1 MITVVGGNKGGS
13 SKTTTATNLA
23 VALAMVHGK
32 DVVLVDSDIQRSASR
47 WHAEREASGL
57 APSITLIEK
66 TGNISQTLR
75 SLADKYDHV
84 IVDVAG
90 RNSRELITACT
101 VADMLIAPHQ
111 CSQLDLDTMFELQQ
125 QLISIRDLNPDLKAY
140 AYQSIASTN
149 PVLEGN
155 ERNEFLEY
163 VAEFDQ
169 LTPLTAKSCYRKI
182 YRDVMSEGKSVME
195 TDNVKARDE
204 VMALIKEVF

>member
-1 MITVVGGNKGGS
+1 MILYLIFYDYTILRLNDFEFMVSRYGMQV
-13 SKTTTATNLA
+13 TT
-23 VALAMVHGK
+23 
-32 DVVLVDSDIQRSASR
+32 
-47 WHAEREASGL
+47 
-57 APSITLIEK
+57 
-66 TGNISQTLR
+66 
-75 SLADKYDHV
+75 
-84 IVDVAG
+84 
-90 RNSRELITACT
+90 
-101 VADMLIAPHQ
+101 HQ

-140 AYQSIASTN
+140 ANQSIATTN

-195 TDNVKARDE
+195 TDNAKARDE
-204 VMALIKEVF
+204 VMALINEVF

>member
-57 APSITLIEK
+57 APAITLIEK

>member
-23 VALAMVHGK
+23 VALAIVHSK

-47 WHAEREASGL
+47 WHTEREASGL
-57 APSITLIEK
+57 SPAITLIEK

-75 SLADKYDHV
+75 SLAEKYDHV

-101 VADMLIAPHQ
+101 VADVLIAPHQ

-140 AYQSIASTN
+140 AYQSIATTN

-195 TDNVKARDE
+195 TDNAKARDE
-204 VMALIKEVF
+204 VMALINEVF